1 MVVIPFQKETMQNSY
16 KMKTTLKIFSFF
28 FAIALFVACAAG
40 ESEILKQA
48 RTIQEGMVKQKN
60 QLDSTLKSSVEGI
73 NSKLSILSNDTVAM
87 KDSANIASFN
97 EMRTRVEE
105 LNAYRTQL
113 DNWMAGAKLLPSLE
127 DIKKGIENP
136 FGKDAKDEDILNSIK
151 KSQSELSDM
160 KSEIETAMQ

>member
-1 MVVIPFQKETMQNSY
+1 
-16 KMKTTLKIFSFF
+16 MKTTLKTFAFL

-60 QLDSTLKSSVEGI
+60 QLDSLLQQNVDGI
-73 NSKLSILSNDTVAM
+73 NSKLAALSNDTLAM

-97 EMRTRVEE
+97 EMRTKVEE

-113 DNWMAGAKLLPSLE
+113 DNWMSGAKMLPSLE

-136 FGKDAKDEDILNSIK
+136 FGKESKDEDILNSIK
-151 KSQSELSDM
+151 KSQSELSDL
-160 KSEIETAMQ
+160 KSEIETALQ